1 MAQDTE
7 KAEIG
12 RNESPFCL
20 ASSAEILLASEG
32 AKLGK
37 YS

>member
-7 KAEIG
+7 KDKICL
-12 RNESPFCL
+12 NESPFCL
-20 ASSAEILLASEG
+20 ANSAEILLASEE

-37 YS
+37 Y